1 MREIKTYG
9 DQYGKCYEIKGDD
22 GYTETF
28 VDYHSALDYLS
39 FYNIDYGETPEE
51 RESRLKAERR
61 NNRIDEL
68 LNDWKLEVT
77 TY

>member
-1 MREIKTYG
+1 MKEITTYG

-28 VDYHSALDYLS
+28 VDYQSALDYLS
-39 FYNIDYGETPEE
+39 FYHNIDYAFNDGKTLKE
-51 RESRLKAERR
+51 RIDRLKSERR

-68 LNDWKLEVT
+68 LNDTK
-77 TY
+77 

>member
-1 MREIKTYG
+1 MKEIKTYG
-9 DQYGKCYEIKGDD
+9 DQYGKWYEVKGDD

-28 VDYHSALDYLS
+28 VDYQSALDYLS
-39 FYNIDYGETPEE
+39 FYHNIDYAFNDGETPEE

-68 LNDWKLEVT
+68 LNDWK
-77 TY
+77 